1 VTKRAWWS
9 VAFLG
14 LTAVAIGMEVWASVD
29 SDPQTVPWT
38 DYIVQYIPVEITAL
52 LIGGLSL
59 WLVIH
64 FGRRYWRKH
73 KQAST
78 DEQQTD
84 LGTAETPK
92 PREASEDG
100 EKSDTNN

>member
-1 VTKRAWWS
+1 MTKRAWWS

-14 LTAVAIGMEVWASVD
+14 LTGVVIGMEVWASVD
-29 SDPQTVPWT
+29 SDPETVPWT
-38 DYIVQYIPVEITAL
+38 DYIVQYIPVEISAL

-73 KQAST
+73 NQKST
-78 DEQQTD
+78 DEPPSD
-84 LGTAETPK
+84 VGTAEAPK
-92 PREASEDG
+92 PREASEEDST
-100 EKSDTNN
+100 SDTNK